1 MYMQMYRS
9 TVLLTLPL
17 SADNVMLDWGV
28 KCVCVCNTYYYY
40 EGNEGTYTNMTVEK
54 N

>member
-1 MYMQMYRS
+1 MLPDTYILGVLMYRS
-9 TVLLTLPL
+9 SVLLTLPL

-40 EGNEGTYTNMTVEK
+40 EGNEGT
-54 N
+54 